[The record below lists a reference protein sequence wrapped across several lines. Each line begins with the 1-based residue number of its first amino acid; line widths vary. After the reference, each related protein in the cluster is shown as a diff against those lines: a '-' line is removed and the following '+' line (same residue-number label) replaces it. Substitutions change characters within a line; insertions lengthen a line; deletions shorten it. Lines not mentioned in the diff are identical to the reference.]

1 MFNRSDLKKL
11 IFPLIIE
18 QLLGLTIGMIDT
30 VMVASVGEAAVS
42 SVSLVDSINILLIN
56 IFAALATGG
65 AIVSSQYIGRE
76 DVRSANIAAK
86 QLLLVVAV
94 LSSAIM
100 ALCLMFRAPLL
111 RALFG
116 VIEDDVMANCRT
128 YFFWTALSYPFI
140 AIYNGGAA
148 LFRSMGNS
156 RVSMAT
162 SVLINIINLCGN
174 AVLIYGLHLGV
185 AGAAIPTFV
194 SRAVGAVVMMVLLRN
209 PAHLIHIDHLFHLDF
224 RPQMVKNI
232 LMIGIPNGLEN
243 GMFQIGKIMVQGLVA
258 SLGTVSIAANAV
270 CNSICSLTQIPGVAI
285 GLAMV
290 TIVGQCVGAERFDEA
305 KRYALRLTGITYLAM
320 AALNLLLFFAA
331 VPVVSIFQLT
341 PETAAL
347 ATQILHFFC
356 FLCMLLWP
364 SAFTLPNALR
374 AAGDVRYTMLVSIFS
389 MWAFRIGL
397 SYIFA
402 RNLGMGLMGVWMA
415 MYVDWGFRI
424 LFFVPRL
431 LRGRW
436 MKSRLAA

>member
-1 MFNRSDLKKL
+1 
-11 IFPLIIE
+11 
-18 QLLGLTIGMIDT
+18 
-30 VMVASVGEAAVS
+30 
-42 SVSLVDSINILLIN
+42 
-56 IFAALATGG
+56 
-65 AIVSSQYIGRE
+65 
-76 DVRSANIAAK
+76 
-86 QLLLVVAV
+86 
-94 LSSAIM
+94 
-100 ALCLMFRAPLL
+100 
-111 RALFG
+111 
-116 VIEDDVMANCRT
+116 
-128 YFFWTALSYPFI
+128 
-140 AIYNGGAA
+140 
-148 LFRSMGNS
+148 
-156 RVSMAT
+156 
-162 SVLINIINLCGN
+162 
-174 AVLIYGLHLGV
+174 
-185 AGAAIPTFV
+185 
-194 SRAVGAVVMMVLLRN
+194 MMVLLRN

>member
-76 DVRSANIAAK
+76 DIRSANIAAK

-116 VIEDDVMANCRT
+116 VIEDDVMANCRI

-148 LFRSMGNS
+148 LFRSIGNS

>member
-1 MFNRSDLKKL
+1 MFNRSELKKL

-42 SVSLVDSINILLIN
+42 SISLVDSINILLIN

-194 SRAVGAVVMMVLLRN
+194 SRAVGAVAIMVLLRN
-209 PAHLIHIDHLFHLDF
+209 PAHLIHIDHFFHLDF

-347 ATQILHFFC
+347 ATQILHSFC

>member
-76 DVRSANIAAK
+76 DIRSANIAAK

-116 VIEDDVMANCRT
+116 VIEDDVMANCRI